1 MASNRAGGDPGG
13 AAASMGSLLLLG
25 LKSTAILIAAL
36 AMTVSASA
44 QAQQAAKP
52 AAEGDII
59 GAKDY
64 PWSAVGKLNN
74 GVGGSCTAVLISDK
88 YALTAAHC
96 LIFRSSGRYLPAES
110 LHLVLGYEKQEF
122 REHYHIAAYYIPPA
136 YKPQRPY
143 ETLANDWALLSLS
156 ATGPAR
162 TRPLDV
168 ATEDDIRDLNL
179 MTAGYSHRIPYAM
192 TADQKCKIVGQSHD
206 HNFVFDTCK
215 APSGYSGSPVIVANP
230 NKRGFAVAAMHVAN
244 QLWQTNTIA
253 VAIPMRTI
261 WPHIRNCVQGGKCAF
276 QVVAHG
282 QDPTAA
288 ELLAGRAKSYQATTP
303 SASTECVAGRD
314 TCLTSLTA
322 QP

>member
-1 MASNRAGGDPGG
+1 
-13 AAASMGSLLLLG
+13 LLG
-25 LKSTAILIAAL
+25 LKSTAILIATL
-36 AMTVSASA
+36 AVTVSASA
-44 QAQQAAKP
+44 QPHRAAKP
-52 AAEGDII
+52 PGLAEGDII

-64 PWSAVGKLNN
+64 PWSAIGKLNN
-74 GVGGSCTAVLISDK
+74 GVGGSCTAVLISEK

-96 LIFRSSGRYLPAES
+96 LVFRNSGRYLPAES

-122 REHYHIAAYYIPPA
+122 REHYRIAAYYVPPA
-136 YKPQRPY
+136 YHPEKPY
-143 ETLANDWALLSLS
+143 ETLASDWALLSLS

-162 TRPLDV
+162 PRPLDI
-168 ATEDDIRDLNL
+168 AAEDNIHDRNL

-192 TADQKCKIVGQSHD
+192 TADQKCTLVGESHD

-261 WPHIRNCVQGGKCAF
+261 WPKIRSCMEGGKCGF
-276 QVVAHG
+276 QVIAHG

-288 ELLAGRAKSYQATTP
+288 ELLSGRAKSYQEVRP
-303 SASTECVAGRD
+303 SASAECVAGGD
-314 TCLTSLTA
+314 ACLMSLTG

>member
-1 MASNRAGGDPGG
+1 M
-13 AAASMGSLLLLG
+13 LG
-25 LKSTAILIAAL
+25 LKSTAILIATL
-36 AMTVSASA
+36 AVTVSASA
-44 QAQQAAKP
+44 QPHRAAKP
-52 AAEGDII
+52 PGLAEGDII

-64 PWSAVGKLNN
+64 PWSAIGKLNN
-74 GVGGSCTAVLISDK
+74 GVGGSCTAVLISEK

-96 LIFRSSGRYLPAES
+96 LVFRNSGRYLPAES

-122 REHYHIAAYYIPPA
+122 REHYRIAAYYVPPA
-136 YKPQRPY
+136 YHPEKPY
-143 ETLANDWALLSLS
+143 ETLASDWALLSLS

-162 TRPLDV
+162 PRPLDI
-168 ATEDDIRDLNL
+168 AAEDNIHDRNL

-192 TADQKCKIVGQSHD
+192 TADQKCTLVGESHD

-261 WPHIRNCVQGGKCAF
+261 WPKIRSCMEGGKCGF
-276 QVVAHG
+276 QVIAHG

-288 ELLAGRAKSYQATTP
+288 ELLSGRAKSYQEVRP
-303 SASTECVAGRD
+303 SASAECVAGGD
-314 TCLTSLTA
+314 TCLMSLTG